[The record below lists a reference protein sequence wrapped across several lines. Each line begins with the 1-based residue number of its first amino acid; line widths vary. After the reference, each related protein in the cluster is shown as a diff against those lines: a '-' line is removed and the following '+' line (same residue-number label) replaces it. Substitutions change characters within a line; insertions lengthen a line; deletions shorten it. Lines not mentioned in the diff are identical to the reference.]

1 MMVFSFSW
9 NIVIKKDLN
18 SRELIVDLNIDFTE
32 GEAPERR
39 SRRKHRNHD
48 SDTESDVSVGQASIE
63 LASSHSSDEDDEF
76 DIGPSW
82 EKQLPKN
89 KKIGQ
94 SSLFKTN
101 IKKKKEKSMF

>member
-1 MMVFSFSW
+1 MEI
-9 NIVIKKDLN
+9 N
-18 SRELIVDLNIDFTE
+18 RESYINFTE
-32 GEAPERR
+32 EVPERR

-94 SSLFKTN
+94 SDYYNGKQNT
-101 IKKKKEKSMF
+101 

>member
-1 MMVFSFSW
+1 
-9 NIVIKKDLN
+9 
-18 SRELIVDLNIDFTE
+18 LNIDFTE

-94 SSLFKTN
+94 SLLFKTN
-101 IKKKKEKSMF
+101 KKKKKDGKKRVLAVIFVTGTTFSPVKSKN